1 MIYKVMIDISKI
13 PTEYIL
19 KELLRREHTDSSFE
33 LKSESP
39 TSYTFKFY
47 RFD

>member
-13 PTEYIL
+13 PTEDIL
-19 KELLRREHTDSSFE
+19 KELLRREHTDNSFE
-33 LKSESP
+33 LKLESP

>member
-1 MIYKVMIDISKI
+1 MMDLSKI
-13 PTEYIL
+13 STEEL
-19 KELLRREHTDSSFE
+19 LRELLRREPTDSSFE

>member
-1 MIYKVMIDISKI
+1 MVMTDLSKVSTAD
-13 PTEYIL
+13 IL
-19 KELLRREHTDSSFE
+19 KELLRREPTDSSFE
-33 LKSESP
+33 LKTESP

>member
-1 MIYKVMIDISKI
+1 MSIENYS
-13 PTEYIL
+13 TNEIL
-19 KELLRREHTDSSFE
+19 NELLRRESTDNNFE
-33 LKSESP
+33 LIRKTP

>member
-1 MIYKVMIDISKI
+1 MKELKDFT
-13 PTEYIL
+13 TEEL
-19 KELLRREHTDSSFE
+19 LNELLRREPTDSTFE
-33 LKSESP
+33 MKTVTP

>member
-1 MIYKVMIDISKI
+1 MIDLSKI
-13 PTEYIL
+13 STVDIL
-19 KELLRREHTDSSFE
+19 KELLRREPTDSSFE

>member
-1 MIYKVMIDISKI
+1 MIYKVMIDLSKI
-13 PTEYIL
+13 STVDIL
-19 KELLRREHTDSSFE
+19 KELLRREPNDGSFE